1 MSGIIHKLKDA
12 IHHHGHPET
21 STSTGTHDTKT
32 GTTSHSQ
39 NTDNISYGTQGTGVH
54 STEAGNTTHGIHGAE
69 SGNTYGIHESAI
81 LGTDA
86 ADTIHGTI
94 GQETGSSSHNTTHD
108 HVADTRSRNT
118 AGRGLVSTDAGVSSE
133 FYKQHRS
140 PVSADKFF
148 LTEEIPGHHGAPLP
162 HHGHGH
168 ATHTS
173 DISNPSNATHGHDLS
188 ALTGNTGSRTGAP
201 YPDSRVDNRDHSSNP
216 IVSEHAINPVIT
228 DNALSGRDAFTN
240 IHEKPQGPF

>member
-69 SGNTYGIHESAI
+69 SGNTYGIHETAV

-94 GQETGSSSHNTTHD
+94 GQETGSSSHNTTHRFP
-108 HVADTRSRNT
+108 VTWRATNSAMPRPIAT
-118 AGRGLVSTDAGVSSE
+118 AANHPAASS
-133 FYKQHRS
+133 
-140 PVSADKFF
+140 P
-148 LTEEIPGHHGAPLP
+148 
-162 HHGHGH
+162 
-168 ATHTS
+168 
-173 DISNPSNATHGHDLS
+173 
-188 ALTGNTGSRTGAP
+188 
-201 YPDSRVDNRDHSSNP
+201 RDRKS
-216 IVSEHAINPVIT
+216 VV
-228 DNALSGRDAFTN
+228 
-240 IHEKPQGPF
+240 